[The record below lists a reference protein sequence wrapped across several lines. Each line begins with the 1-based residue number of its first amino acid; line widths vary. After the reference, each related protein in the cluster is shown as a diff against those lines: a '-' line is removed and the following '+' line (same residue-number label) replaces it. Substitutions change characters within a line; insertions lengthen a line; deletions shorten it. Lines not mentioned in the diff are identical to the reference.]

1 MPAIEKRVADVLAS
15 GVTQVSRRA
24 EIYESDGV
32 TLFNDVPRL
41 VDGSISVDMSRAER
55 RTLDITFDNSDRS
68 LNHDPSGFW
77 YDKVIKVFRGTKWT
91 STQQQPKIIIVQ
103 NQTDIVPDL
112 RRVGYTDLTSIGTA
126 DELGDLTD
134 YDIAIGNG
142 STVDLTLTNA
152 YILSQAY
159 DAGMSVLTISD
170 QATSASVPLM
180 TGSWIAKSGTE
191 TWGATPNALDN
202 YFSGSWSAFTMGST
216 ASGFVPTT
224 LVSGVVTV
232 GEMTVASVVRPV
244 LFYKEN
250 KQTGG
255 RWFHM
260 QLPWN
265 SNTGSK
271 VLLAKVIDW
280 LFTAKGDQSWET
292 QVGEFCIDRIV
303 EPRFPK
309 QIKVTGRDYAKKLL
323 GAKITDS
330 LMFSLGTP
338 VDTIV
343 RALAANAGITKF
355 HLGLNGAQINDEILF
370 ERGTERW
377 NVIQK
382 LVEAAGGEVYFD
394 PGGYLSTRELQDPF
408 LSAPSLT
415 LATGADIGNL
425 VDYEKSSNDTR
436 IYNRVVVTADSGA
449 QAQTGTTMQAI
460 AANTDPN
467 SPTRIATPGVP
478 GGLNERTY
486 FYTSSFFTAQSQ
498 LDNYAL
504 KLLKFVALE
513 EFELSFSAVPFYW
526 SDAGDILQFV
536 DPDAGGDEPTRFLLT
551 NFSMPLGLGPMSG
564 TGKRVTRVGAAT

>member
-32 TLFNDVPRL
+32 TLFNDTPRL
-41 VDGSISVDMSRAER
+41 VDGNISVDMSRAER
-55 RTLDITFDNSDRS
+55 RALDITFDNSDGS

-77 YDKVIKVFRGTKWT
+77 YDKVIKVFRGTNWT
-91 STQQQPKIIIVQ
+91 STQEQPKIIIVQ

-112 RRVGYTDLTSIGTA
+112 RRVGYTDINSIGTA
-126 DELGDLTD
+126 SVLGDLTD
-134 YDIAIGNG
+134 YDIAIGNA
-142 STVDLTLTNA
+142 STVDLTLTNS

-159 DAGMSVLTISD
+159 DSGMSVLTISD
-170 QATSASVPLM
+170 QATQSSVPLM
-180 TGSWIAKSGTE
+180 TASATKTLTE
-191 TWGATPNALDN
+191 TWGATPNVLDN
-202 YFSGSWSAFTMGST
+202 YFSGSWTAFTMGST
-216 ASGFVPTT
+216 ATGVVPTA
-224 LVSGVVTV
+224 LLADVVTV
-232 GEMTVASVVRPV
+232 GEMTASSVVRPV

-250 KQTGG
+250 RQTGG
-255 RWFHM
+255 RWFHI

-280 LFTAKGDQSWET
+280 LFTAKGAQSWET

-330 LMFSLGTP
+330 LMFSTGTL

-355 HLGLNGAQINDEILF
+355 HLGLTGAQINDEILF

-394 PGGYLSTRELQDPF
+394 PGGYLSTRYLQDPY
-408 LSAPSLT
+408 LSAPSLV
-415 LATGADIGNL
+415 LATGSVIGNL

-436 IYNRVVVTADSGA
+436 IYNRVVVTADSGS
-449 QAQTGTTMQAI
+449 QAQTGVTMQAI
-460 AANTDPN
+460 ASNTDPN
-467 SPTRIATPGVP
+467 SPTRIAVSGTP

-486 FYTSSFFTAQSQ
+486 FYTSAFFTAQAQ
-498 LDNYAL
+498 LDSYAL

-551 NFSMPLGLGPMSG
+551 NFSMPLGLGPMTG